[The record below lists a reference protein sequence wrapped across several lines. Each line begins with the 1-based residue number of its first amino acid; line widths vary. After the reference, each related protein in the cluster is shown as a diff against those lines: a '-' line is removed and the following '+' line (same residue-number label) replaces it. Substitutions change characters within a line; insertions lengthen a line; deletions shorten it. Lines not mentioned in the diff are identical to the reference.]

1 MELPSLWWGEKKNQP
16 DVVVLGCETA
26 VCGLGGGF
34 CAVGMGLYRDMKSL
48 RDRRV
53 PVAVP

>member
-1 MELPSLWWGEKKNQP
+1 MELRSLWWGEKKNLVSWCQGVKWP
-16 DVVVLGCETA
+16 CVGW
-26 VCGLGGGF
+26 GGGF

-53 PVAVP
+53 PAAVP